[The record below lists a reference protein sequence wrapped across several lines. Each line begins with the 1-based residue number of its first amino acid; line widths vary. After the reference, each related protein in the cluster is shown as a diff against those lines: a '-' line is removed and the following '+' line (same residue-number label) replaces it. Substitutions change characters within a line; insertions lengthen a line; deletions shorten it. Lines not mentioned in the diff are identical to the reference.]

1 MSEKT
6 FKLDIVTPVRIVFSG
21 DVVSFSAPGVV
32 GGFQILYNHAPMLAE
47 IGVGEIKFKNSGGQD
62 FFYATS
68 GGYVDV
74 ANNHVTLLAETVERA
89 DEIDTARAESAFD
102 KSHIQISDIKSEE
115 KRLEIKQAIERAQN
129 RIRIAKKRK

>member
-6 FKLDIVTPVRIVFSG
+6 FKLDIVTPARIVFSG
-21 DVVSFSAPGVV
+21 DVVSFSAPGVI

-47 IGVGEIKFKNSGGQD
+47 IGIGEIKFTNSDGQEY
-62 FFYATS
+62 FYATS

-74 ANNHVTLLAETVERA
+74 ANNRVALLAETVERA
-89 DEIDTARAESAFD
+89 DEIDTVRAETAFD
-102 KSHIQISDIKSEE
+102 KSHTQISSIQSEE

>member
-6 FKLDIVTPVRIVFSG
+6 FKLDIVTPARIVFSG
-21 DVVSFSAPGVV
+21 DVLSFSAPGVI

-47 IGVGEIKFKNSGGQD
+47 IGVGEIKFKNPNNQEY
-62 FFYATS
+62 FYATS

-74 ANNHVTLLAETVERA
+74 AKNRVTLLAETVERA
-89 DEIDTARAESAFD
+89 DEIDTPRAETAFD
-102 KSHIQISDIKSEE
+102 KSHIQISEIKSEE

-129 RIRIAKKRK
+129 RIRIAKKRN